1 MIQLFKNIENYKNL
15 SLKDLAVVAKNYVYF
30 VPRYKAKE
38 YSEKAIPLVFE
49 AHKLVR
55 EYFSEFEKE
64 RNELCSI
71 IDEYFDG
78 KYFETQKK
86 NLAANMFDVNY
97 ALKDYLMQMN
107 HAQLKDFGLALM
119 FGHMRSDMFMTEEN
133 YLTFHWDLSMETNTV
148 MEGGSF
154 NHLEKVSNE
163 KLVEIYLKHIDM
175 NIILA
180 DNIAESILNG
190 MTLQKG
196 CEYIARTEDLKYSCL
211 YKATILI

>member
-15 SLKDLAVVAKNYVYF
+15 SLKDLAVVAKSYVYF

-38 YSEKAIPLVFE
+38 YSEKAIPLVVK

-55 EYFSEFEKE
+55 EYFSAFEKE

-71 IDEYFDG
+71 IDHYFDE

-107 HAQLKDFGLALM
+107 HDQLLDFGLALE
-119 FGHMRSDMFMTEEN
+119 FGHMQSDLFMTEDN
-133 YLTFHWDLSMETNTV
+133 YLEFHWDLATETDTL
-148 MEGGSF
+148 MKGGWF
-154 NHLEKVSNE
+154 QNCDKVSNE
-163 KLVEIYLKHIDM
+163 KLVEIYLKYIDM

-180 DNIAESILNG
+180 DNVAESILNG
-190 MTLQKG
+190 MTLQKV
-196 CEYIARTEDLKYSCL
+196 CEYITRVEKLKYSCL
-211 YKATILI
+211 YKATILM